1 MRNLKKI
8 LALALALVM
17 TLSVMTV
24 ANAAFT
30 DSKDINAD
38 YNEAVEVLSGLGVFK
53 GTGTGSTFSPKQS
66 ITRAEV
72 AAIIYRIA
80 TGDVKDTQVGIYADY
95 AKFKD
100 VKSTAW
106 YAGYVGYCANAE
118 LIKGDGK
125 GNFLP
130 TATVTGY
137 QALAMILRAVGY
149 DVNGEFTGSGWQVKV
164 ASTAKELGITD
175 TVNAGTLG
183 TAAARETVAELLFRT
198 LIFAP
203 IVKYTTAFG
212 YQPVTTIAAIDLVN
226 GTVSTR
232 VTAQTLGLKTF
243 GLKQTVRQNLD
254 EWGRPGY
261 YWYAN
266 KTANTMTAS
275 NVVATIAETPIA
287 TYQAATKECNIAS
300 NLKFNGN
307 KENQVTTYVN
317 GAVNKTITYVNAVD
331 TVTNVGA
338 QGRLTEVYADRIV
351 MIDTYL
357 AQVTNVT
364 AARFDTAGH
373 LITQASMTL
382 TVYDAA
388 TNSASSNVVTKGYV
402 LNGGKDNFTYNVG
415 DMVLINAVTV
425 NATSSKVATAQT
437 KYAEVIGTA
446 NSITGAQTTIWYNTN
461 QHTVAGTTYNDANT
475 FYLDEAQKNT
485 TDHTW
490 YFDSYGN
497 LIGSAII
504 KTAKAYAVISNIWWY
519 NDGQNGGAGS
529 CYATMVGM
537 DGNSYSAQIASI
549 DGYTTTYVGSNT
561 GNGATINQ
569 AGYRY
574 TSADGK
580 TKLIFV
586 SPYSANNAAA
596 GMIANDL
603 YEVTTL
609 ANGKLAL
616 KVTSKL
622 TGATVEGKLS
632 YITGTLGSTSTTILT
647 NSATQY
653 LVFNGKTFV
662 AYTGFNTINNYKG
675 VPVSYVANTAT
686 GYAAYVYIVGNP
698 ASQPSGKLVY
708 VQNAGYNY
716 DPTTQVY
723 TVLNVTVDGVAAQS
737 IQTKDVTLVN
747 LLVQA
752 TDKLFY
758 VDFTGD
764 LAVMTNNSGMLT
776 THEITTTEVLSEIDA
791 NLEVTYLAGAYL
803 TADGL
808 SKTNPATQPVYNV
821 TGVTPVVGDFSGDLS
836 TKGIYLTYKK
846 VGTLNLVQSAYVTEA
861 KVANLTFLANSN
873 VDKVGF
879 SNAGVVISTEAV
891 ATQTYAVGSK
901 ITLTAHHN
909 SNTFGKDVTF
919 TLTLSNGRVL
929 TAKGNDTNTMTF
941 TYDVLASDVLSY
953 AQTISVVSISK

>member
-1 MRNLKKI
+1 MDI
-8 LALALALVM
+8 PVYLV
-17 TLSVMTV
+17 
-24 ANAAFT
+24 
-30 DSKDINAD
+30 
-38 YNEAVEVLSGLGVFK
+38 
-53 GTGTGSTFSPKQS
+53 
-66 ITRAEV
+66 
-72 AAIIYRIA
+72 
-80 TGDVKDTQVGIYADY
+80 
-95 AKFKD
+95 
-100 VKSTAW
+100 
-106 YAGYVGYCANAE
+106 AG
-118 LIKGDGK
+118 
-125 GNFLP
+125 FL
-130 TATVTGY
+130 
-137 QALAMILRAVGY
+137 
-149 DVNGEFTGSGWQVKV
+149 D
-164 ASTAKELGITD
+164 
-175 TVNAGTLG
+175 
-183 TAAARETVAELLFRT
+183 
-198 LIFAP
+198 
-203 IVKYTTAFG
+203 
-212 YQPVTTIAAIDLVN
+212 
-226 GTVSTR
+226 
-232 VTAQTLGLKTF
+232 
-243 GLKQTVRQNLD
+243 
-254 EWGRPGY
+254 
-261 YWYAN
+261 
-266 KTANTMTAS
+266 
-275 NVVATIAETPIA
+275 
-287 TYQAATKECNIAS
+287 
-300 NLKFNGN
+300 
-307 KENQVTTYVN
+307 
-317 GAVNKTITYVNAVD
+317 
-331 TVTNVGA
+331 
-338 QGRLTEVYADRIV
+338 
-351 MIDTYL
+351 
-357 AQVTNVT
+357 
-364 AARFDTAGH
+364 
-373 LITQASMTL
+373 
-382 TVYDAA
+382 
-388 TNSASSNVVTKGYV
+388 
-402 LNGGKDNFTYNVG
+402 GGKTNFTYNVG

-425 NATSSKVATAQT
+425 NATSSKVATGTT

-549 DGYTTTYVGSNT
+549 DGFTTTYVGSNT

-574 TSADGK
+574 TSPDGK

-586 SPYSANNAAA
+586 SPYSTNNAAA

-609 ANGKLAL
+609 ANGKLQL
-616 KVTSKL
+616 KAQSKL

-764 LAVMTNNSGMLT
+764 LAVMNNNSGTLA

-861 KVANLTFLANSN
+861 KVANLTFLANADVN
-873 VDKVGF
+873 KVGF

-901 ITLTAHHN
+901 ITLTVHHN

-929 TAKGNDTNTMTF
+929 TAKGSDTNTMTF

-953 AQTISVVSISK
+953 AQTITVVSISK